1 MTKPLIA
8 LYQPDIPGNTGS
20 ILRLGACLGLGI
32 HIIGP
37 AGFDM
42 TDRALKRAGMDYIEM
57 AALTRHDGWEEF
69 EIWRTTQKR
78 RLVLMTTQPATPYN
92 RPGRGAVRQGKRR
105 RAAQSPRCRRRTPD
119 HSHGRWPAQ
128 PQPRHE
134 RGNHRRRD
142 HPPLWAVA
150 QRQLSHSS
158 QPRTRCRSRHRNR
171 SGGRVHNR
179 HGCGSGT
186 PAS

>member
-20 ILRLGACLGLGI
+20 ILRLGACLGISI

-69 EIWRTTQKR
+69 EAWRKQETR
-78 RLVLMTTQPATPYN
+78 RLVLMTTLSATPYADGTAQTLTAQDVVLF
-92 RPGRGAVRQGKRR
+92 GRESAGVPPKVHDAADARLTIPMVEGRR
-105 RAAQSPRCRRRTPD
+105 SLNLAMSVAIVAGEITRRF
-119 HSHGRWPAQ
+119 G
-128 PQPRHE
+128 
-134 RGNHRRRD
+134 
-142 HPPLWAVA
+142 L
-150 QRQLSHSS
+150 
-158 QPRTRCRSRHRNR
+158 
-171 SGGRVHNR
+171 
-179 HGCGSGT
+179 
-186 PAS
+186 